1 MVEAVAVEGPAG
13 GSSAGRG
20 GAARRRRAAL
30 AALVAA
36 SALLYAV
43 YSLMR
48 LRAFRAGSYDLVIF
62 DQAIRSYSRF
72 GLPVAIVKGVH
83 NDFGPDFSILGDHFS
98 PILALLAP
106 LYWIHDGPA
115 TLLVAQAVLL
125 ALAILPIWRYTERRL
140 GAGAAYCAAGA
151 YALSWPIAEA
161 LAFDFHEVAFVPLLS
176 ALMIER
182 YDAGRRGQAAA
193 AAFALLLVKEDMGL
207 LLAGFGLY
215 LLTRPTPHPPRSP
228 RAHGSPRGLD
238 SPRGLRF
245 LRGLRVPR
253 GLGFLRGLP
262 APGERRAGL
271 AYVAIGLG
279 ATWFCSRVVIAAFGG
294 DNDYYWAYGDLGPDL
309 PHAAVHAVTHP
320 WDVVRVLGDPPRKLL
335 TMALVLLPLLLLP
348 LASPLTLTAVPL
360 LAERMLA
367 SRFGNWWEPHYHYNA
382 FIIAVLV
389 LAAADGAA
397 RLRGRARFA
406 SGRLGRLP
414 SAAPMAGILAA
425 MVACAPFFAY
435 RHLADPALWRQ
446 NERARAASAAA
457 ARIPDGALVEA
468 ANGVGPALT
477 SRARVLL
484 WDDRSHG
491 APWVVAQVRR
501 LEFPFAS
508 PAEQRR
514 RVEELKAE
522 GYREVFRR
530 NGYIVLYRDVPDP
543 W

>member
-1 MVEAVAVEGPAG
+1 MQGPAG
-13 GSSAGRG
+13 GSCAGRG
-20 GAARRRRAAL
+20 GDRRRRAVL

-36 SALLYAV
+36 SALLYGA

-48 LRAFRAGSYDLVIF
+48 LRAFRTGSYDLVIF

-72 GLPVAIVKGVH
+72 GPPVAIVKGVH

-125 ALAILPIWRYTERRL
+125 ALAIPPIWRYTERRL
-140 GAGAAYCAAGA
+140 GARAAYCAAGA

-176 ALMIER
+176 ALMVER
-182 YDAGRRGQAAA
+182 HDAGRRLQAAA

-215 LLTRPTPHPPRSP
+215 LLTRPTGRGRRS
-228 RAHGSPRGLD
+228 
-238 SPRGLRF
+238 LRE
-245 LRGLRVPR
+245 LRGLR
-253 GLGFLRGLP
+253 GLRGLLP
-262 APGERRAGL
+262 PGERREGLAYAAAGL
-271 AYVAIGLG
+271 A
-279 ATWFCSRVVIAAFGG
+279 ATWACSRVAVAAFGG
-294 DNDYYWAYGDLGPDL
+294 DNDYYWAYGALGPDL
-309 PHAAVHAVTHP
+309 PHAAMHAVTHP
-320 WDVVRVLGDPPRKLL
+320 WDVVRVLGDPPQKLL
-335 TMALVLLPLLLLP
+335 TMALLLLPLIFLP

-367 SRFGNWWEPHYHYNA
+367 SRFSNWWEPHYHYNA
-382 FIIAVLV
+382 FIVAVLV

-406 SGRLGRLP
+406 RARFARGRFPGRLP
-414 SAAPMAGILAA
+414 SAAPMAGILAVT
-425 MVACAPFFAY
+425 VACLPFFAY
-435 RHLADPALWRQ
+435 RHLADPALWRP
-446 NERARAASAAA
+446 NERARAASAAV
-457 ARIPDGALVEA
+457 ARVPDGALVEA
-468 ANGVGPALT
+468 ANGLGPALT

-491 APWVVAQVRR
+491 APWVIAQVER
-501 LEFPFAS
+501 LEFPFGS

-514 RVEELKAE
+514 RVEALKAE
-522 GYREVFRR
+522 GYREVFRKD
-530 NGYIVLYRDVPDP
+530 GYVVLHEDVPDP

>member
-1 MVEAVAVEGPAG
+1 MAEAVAVEGPAG
-13 GSSAGRG
+13 AAPADHEGPDRRG
-20 GAARRRRAAL
+20 AAL

-36 SALLYAV
+36 SALLYAA

-48 LRAFRAGSYDLVIF
+48 LHAFRSGSYDLVIF

-72 GLPVAIVKGVH
+72 DLPVAMVKGVH

-106 LYWIHDGPA
+106 LYWIHDGPE

-125 ALAILPIWRYTERRL
+125 ALAVPPIWRYTERRL

-176 ALMIER
+176 ALMVER
-182 YDAGRRGQAAA
+182 HDAGRRGQAALA
-193 AAFALLLVKEDMGL
+193 ACLLLLVKEDMGL

-215 LLTRPTPHPPRSP
+215 LLARP
-228 RAHGSPRGLD
+228 D
-238 SPRGLRF
+238 LR
-245 LRGLRVPR
+245 
-253 GLGFLRGLP
+253 
-262 APGERRAGL
+262 ERRTLRDLLAPADRREGL
-271 AYVAIGLG
+271 AYLAVGLA
-279 ATWFCSRVVIAAFGG
+279 ATWVCSRLLIAALGG
-294 DNDYYWAYGDLGPDL
+294 DNDYYWAYGSLGPDL
-309 PHAAVHAVTHP
+309 PHAAAHALTHP
-320 WDVVRVLGDPPRKLL
+320 WDVVTVLGTPPRKLL
-335 TMALVLLPLLLLP
+335 TMALVVLPLLLLP

-367 SRFGNWWEPHYHYNA
+367 SGFSNWWEPHYHYNA
-382 FIIAVLV
+382 FIIGVLV

-397 RLRGRARFA
+397 RLRGRVPAA
-406 SGRLGRLP
+406 GRLP
-414 SAAPMAGILAA
+414 SALPMAGVLAA
-425 MVACAPFFAY
+425 VLACVPFFAY

-457 ARIPDGALVEA
+457 SKIPDGALVEA

-491 APWVVAQVRR
+491 APWVIAYIGR
-501 LEFPFAS
+501 LEFPFGS
-508 PAEQRR
+508 PAEQRL
-514 RVEELKAE
+514 RVAELKAE
-522 GYREVFRR
+522 GYAEVFRQD
-530 NGYIVLYRDVPDP
+530 GYIVLYRDVPDP

>member
-1 MVEAVAVEGPAG
+1 MQGTAG

-30 AALVAA
+30 GALVAA
-36 SALLYAV
+36 SALLYAA
-43 YSLMR
+43 YSLLR

-62 DQAIRSYSRF
+62 DQAVRSYSRF

-83 NDFGPDFSILGDHFS
+83 NDFGPGFSILGDHFS

-106 LYWIHDGPA
+106 LYRIHDGPA

-125 ALAILPIWRYTERRL
+125 ALAILPIWRYAERRL
-140 GAGAAYCAAGA
+140 GARAAYCTAAA

-215 LLTRPTPHPPRSP
+215 LLTRPAGRGHRPPRS
-228 RAHGSPRGLD
+228 
-238 SPRGLRF
+238 
-245 LRGLRVPR
+245 LRGL
-253 GLGFLRGLP
+253 LP
-262 APGERRAGL
+262 PGDRRAGL
-271 AYVAIGLG
+271 AYVAAGLA

-294 DNDYYWAYGDLGPDL
+294 DNDYYWAYGALGPDL
-309 PHAAVHAVTHP
+309 PGAAAHALTHP
-320 WDVVRVLGDPPRKLL
+320 WDVVLVLGDPPQKLL

-348 LASPLTLTAVPL
+348 LASPLTLAAVPL

-367 SRFGNWWEPHYHYNA
+367 SRFSNWWEPHYHYNA
-382 FIIAVLV
+382 FIVAVLV

-397 RLRGRARFA
+397 RLRGRVGFARPRFA
-406 SGRLGRLP
+406 RVRFARGRRL
-414 SAAPMAGILAA
+414 AGAPMAGILAA
-425 MVACAPFFAY
+425 TVACVPFFAY
-435 RHLADPALWRQ
+435 RHLADPALWRH
-446 NERARAASAAA
+446 NERAGAASAAV

-484 WDDRSHG
+484 WDDTSHG
-491 APWVVAQVRR
+491 APWVVAQVER

-530 NGYIVLYRDVPDP
+530 NGYVVLYRNVPDP

>member
-1 MVEAVAVEGPAG
+1 MEGPAG
-13 GSSAGRG
+13 AVPTDHEGPD
-20 GAARRRRAAL
+20 RRRRAAL

-36 SALLYAV
+36 SALLYAA

-48 LRAFRAGSYDLVIF
+48 LHAFRSGSYDLVIF

-72 GLPVAIVKGVH
+72 DLPVAMVKGVH

-98 PILALLAP
+98 PILAVLAP
-106 LYWIHDGPA
+106 LYWIHDGPE
-115 TLLVAQAVLL
+115 TLLVAQAILL
-125 ALAILPIWRYTERRL
+125 ALAVPPIWRYTERRL
-140 GAGAAYCAAGA
+140 GAGAAYCAGGA

-176 ALMIER
+176 ALMVER
-182 YDAGRRGQAAA
+182 HDAGRRGQAAVA
-193 AAFALLLVKEDMGL
+193 ACALLLVKEDMGL

-215 LLTRPTPHPPRSP
+215 LLTRP
-228 RAHGSPRGLD
+228 D
-238 SPRGLRF
+238 LRERRT
-245 LRGLRVPR
+245 LRDLLALGDRR
-253 GLGFLRGLP
+253 EGLGYV
-262 APGERRAGL
+262 AAGL
-271 AYVAIGLG
+271 A
-279 ATWFCSRVVIAAFGG
+279 ATWLCSRVIIAVFGG
-294 DNDYYWAYGDLGPDL
+294 DNDYYWAYGSLGPDL
-309 PHAAVHAVTHP
+309 PRAAAHALTHP
-320 WDVVRVLGDPPRKLL
+320 WDVVTVLGTPPQKLL
-335 TMALVLLPLLLLP
+335 TMALVVLPLLLLP

-367 SRFGNWWEPHYHYNA
+367 SGFSNWWEPHYHYNA

-397 RLRGRARFA
+397 RLRGKVTAA
-406 SGRLGRLP
+406 GRLP
-414 SAAPMAGILAA
+414 SVLPMAAVLAA
-425 MVACAPFFAY
+425 VLVCVPFFAY

-457 ARIPDGALVEA
+457 SKIPDGALVEA

-491 APWVVAQVRR
+491 APWVIAYVGRI
-501 LEFPFAS
+501 EFPFRS
-508 PAEQRR
+508 PAEQRL
-514 RVEELKAE
+514 RVAELTAE
-522 GYREVFRR
+522 GYREVFRQD
-530 NGYIVLYRDVPDP
+530 GYIVLYRDVPDP